1 MPTFQGKPVF
11 RRQGTGTP
19 RNSEKCTGAGC
30 GEVAT
35 EKSYSGDPMCLN
47 CHQKYDER
55 DS

>member
-1 MPTFQGKPVF
+1 MHKHRGQYSDDRTTHENGRGK
-11 RRQGTGTP
+11 
-19 RNSEKCTGAGC
+19 EKCTGAGC

-47 CHQKYDER
+47 CHQKYDEK